1 MPTGLRTRIWAM
13 TSPLFLLEAG
23 RAREQATDGLVQL
36 GQHRT
41 LDADR
46 DRLHGLCASDAMDD
60 ERAGELLGRLVDGGE
75 AAHLEELPRIRHG
88 GHLTIGPPW
97 LSPWTSARRRPAR
110 APTPSTSGPSP
121 PSTTRY
127 PTSRASPPT
136 AASSTI
142 PESFSP
148 PSPPAWTPS
157 ARAPGARPCAPW
169 ASPPSGTAPRL
180 HSSPARRGVAAGGPG
195 RSAALARAPGCGPRR
210 GSRSRRRG
218 RRRARN
224 RWLRLPRAARSRAQR
239 RPLRR
244 ASRRHRRR
252 TASAT

>member
-46 DRLHGLCASDAMDD
+46 DRLPGLCASDAMDG
-60 ERAGELLGRLVDGGE
+60 ERARELRGRLVGGGE
-75 AAHLEELPRIRHG
+75 AAHLEQLPRVRHG

-110 APTPSTSGPSP
+110 APTPSTAGRSP
-121 PSTTRY
+121 PSTTRH

-142 PESFSP
+142 PASFSP
-148 PSPPAWTPS
+148 PSPPAWTLS
-157 ARAPGARPCAPW
+157 ARPAGARPC
-169 ASPPSGTAPRL
+169 PP
-180 HSSPARRGVAAGGPG
+180 AGGPPHG
-195 RSAALARAPGCGPRR
+195 
-210 GSRSRRRG
+210 
-218 RRRARN
+218 
-224 RWLRLPRAARSRAQR
+224 
-239 RPLRR
+239 
-244 ASRRHRRR
+244 
-252 TASAT
+252 TD